1 MKLVA
6 ACVGRPHTRGHAVSP
21 LALSEAARGESTVM
35 AHEENPYGAV
45 VEIQTHA
52 PDHTQ
57 PHVVDAVAVDAV
69 VIDAVAEPPHDA
81 VAAAPAAAPDFYAV
95 GVRLIKM
102 SPVWLL
108 TLTGGFALLL
118 LALSWVRPSG
128 GDVDAASIPNDAKA
142 VVVQYPEAPAAAAKP
157 SAETPAVPAKNERA
171 EKAAETKA
179 AEQVQPATP
188 APAPVEAK
196 PAEQKKEQA
205 KPSAPASDA
214 DGKFTVQ
221 VGSFNVES
229 QANERI
235 SSLRAAGFDARSTV
249 VQLPGRGTWYRVQ
262 VGRFRE
268 RDTASKTAAQLREKG
283 AAPSSMVVAVE

>member
-1 MKLVA
+1 
-6 ACVGRPHTRGHAVSP
+6 
-21 LALSEAARGESTVM
+21 M
-35 AHEENPYGAV
+35 AHEENPDGAG

-52 PDHTQ
+52 PEHTQ
-57 PHVVDAVAVDAV
+57 PHVVDAVVVDDVVVNAV
-69 VIDAVAEPPHDA
+69 VEPA
-81 VAAAPAAAPDFYAV
+81 AAAPAPAPDFYAV

-128 GDVDAASIPNDAKA
+128 GDVDAASIPNDAKS
-142 VVVQYPEAPAAAAKP
+142 VVVQYPEVPAAKP
-157 SAETPAVPAKNERA
+157 SVETPAAPAKNEHA
-171 EKAAETKA
+171 ETAAETKA

-196 PAEQKKEQA
+196 PAEQKKEPA
-205 KPSAPASDA
+205 KPSTPASGA

-268 RDTASKTAAQLREKG
+268 REDASKTAAQLREKG
-283 AAPSSMVVAVE
+283 AAASSMVVAVE

>member
-1 MKLVA
+1 
-6 ACVGRPHTRGHAVSP
+6 
-21 LALSEAARGESTVM
+21 M
-35 AHEENPYGAV
+35 AHEENPYRAG
-45 VEIQTHA
+45 VEVQAHA
-52 PDHTQ
+52 PEHQQ
-57 PHVVDAVAVDAV
+57 PHLVDAVVVDDV
-69 VIDAVAEPPHDA
+69 VIDAVAEPAHA
-81 VAAAPAAAPDFYAV
+81 AAAAAPAAAPDFYAV

-118 LALSWVRPSG
+118 LAFSWLRPAG
-128 GDVDAASIPNDAKA
+128 GDVDAASIPNDSKP

-157 SAETPAVPAKNERA
+157 SVATPAAPAKE
-171 EKAAETKA
+171 EHAETKA

-188 APAPVEAK
+188 APVSQDEVKPVE
-196 PAEQKKEQA
+196 PKKEPA
-205 KPSAPASDA
+205 KPSTPASDA

-268 RDTASKTAAQLREKG
+268 REDASKTAAQLREKG
-283 AAPSSMVVAVE
+283 AAAGSMVVAVE

>member
-1 MKLVA
+1 
-6 ACVGRPHTRGHAVSP
+6 
-21 LALSEAARGESTVM
+21 M

-45 VEIQTHA
+45 VEVQAHA
-52 PDHTQ
+52 PEHPQ
-57 PHVVDAVAVDAV
+57 PHVVDAVVVDDV
-69 VIDAVAEPPHDA
+69 VVDAVAEPAPA
-81 VAAAPAAAPDFYAV
+81 VAAPAAAPDFYAV

-118 LALSWVRPSG
+118 LAFSWLRPAG
-128 GDVDAASIPNDAKA
+128 GDVDAASIPNDSKP
-142 VVVQYPEAPAAAAKP
+142 VVVQYPEAPAKAAKP
-157 SAETPAVPAKNERA
+157 SVETPAAPAMNEH
-171 EKAAETKA
+171 AETKA

-188 APAPVEAK
+188 ATAPVPQDEVK
-196 PAEQKKEQA
+196 PVEPKKEPA
-205 KPSAPASDA
+205 KPSTPASDA

-268 RDTASKTAAQLREKG
+268 REDASKTAAQLRDKG
-283 AAPSSMVVAVE
+283 AAVGSMVVAVE